1 MATTKKKAPA
11 KRKTATT
18 AKKLCSKVIKRE
30 GVKSNGQLK
39 KGYKYVA
46 GGKVV
51 KAKPAKK

>member
-11 KRKTATT
+11 KRKKATT

-39 KGYKYVA
+39 KGYKYVT
-46 GGKVV
+46 GGRVV
-51 KAKPAKK
+51 KAKPTRK